1 MGIYVEI
8 MQGHKGAREKME
20 KDSEIMEDR
29 MKKYG
34 PPKLFFKTYG
44 DMCRLL
50 DLYAEESN
58 QEQINEGHI
67 AALKQVLLKV
77 LRSVWSPEISDNYCD
92 ARNYISISEECANGE
107 SHNVKE

>member
-1 MGIYVEI
+1 M
-8 MQGHKGAREKME
+8 KT
-20 KDSEIMEDR
+20 DSEIMEDR

-50 DLYAEESN
+50 DLYAEESD
-58 QEQINEGHI
+58 QEQINEGHLV
-67 AALKQVLLKV
+67 AMKQVLLKV
-77 LRSVWSPEISDNYCD
+77 LRSVWSPEILDNYCD

-107 SHNVKE
+107 KQCYANEKKRP